1 LSGYMSVGTRKP
13 RGPAVEEAL
22 AVRSCDR
29 TRIKPEYRG
38 HKLELLIKAMSI
50 SALGRGCG
58 VAVTYPALFEGGY
71 DHAEDSRAIAALGAH
86 WAELGFE
93 HFRSGVWV
101 LDLGARTFRTGWTI
115 W

>member
-1 LSGYMSVGTRKP
+1 MELGSLEARQLRKHLP
-13 RGPAVEEAL
+13 FDL
-22 AVRSCDR
+22 CDR

-38 HKLELLIKAMSI
+38 HKLGLLIKAMSI

-101 LDLGARTFRTGWTI
+101 LDLGARTFQDRMDDLVKSLR
-115 W
+115 